1 MGYTKC
7 SCLLACLAIA
17 LCGCADHELEP
28 SGKVVRV
35 GVIGPLSG
43 PDETVGLSG
52 LQGVELALGLQTHL
66 DNGDR
71 IELVKRDDRGDPELC
86 AAAYDEMDDLD
97 IAAILV
103 LSRSNSALEL
113 SRRARTH
120 RIPIVATVASHPDLQ
135 MMWLAKY
142 HTSK

>member
-1 MGYTKC
+1 MVGYTKC

-71 IELVKRDDRGDPELC
+71 IELVKRDDRGAPWPQYFPLSARKSPEIRDCCQFLR
-86 AAAYDEMDDLD
+86 LRNTSW
-97 IAAILV
+97 IFLVTSRPIL
-103 LSRSNSALEL
+103 
-113 SRRARTH
+113 
-120 RIPIVATVASHPDLQ
+120 
-135 MMWLAKY
+135 
-142 HTSK
+142 